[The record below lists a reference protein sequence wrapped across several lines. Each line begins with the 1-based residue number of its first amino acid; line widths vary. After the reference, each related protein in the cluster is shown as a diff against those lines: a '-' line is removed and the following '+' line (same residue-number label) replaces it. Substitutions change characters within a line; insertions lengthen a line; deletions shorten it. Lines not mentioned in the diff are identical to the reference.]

1 VCFRYSGRLL
11 GLSTGGVM
19 VDMAPSS
26 LSQTAVQAGADD
38 FLTQI
43 YQEKERASSTS
54 SLRSYETPLVT
65 VDCVIFTVQQ
75 SRLKVL
81 LIKRNSEPCIHQWAL
96 PGGFIQV
103 GETLPEAAAR
113 QLYDETGVSN
123 VYLQQIRAFGSPDRD
138 PRARV
143 ITIGFFALVSSNRLT
158 PKTTETTEDVGWFC
172 INELPE
178 LAFDHLKIIQTAHNQ
193 LRDTLEETPI
203 AFQLLPEMFTLT
215 ELQKVYELIESKPLD
230 KRNFRKKIL
239 QGGLL
244 VETGQYKKEGRHR
257 PASLYRFASGMP
269 TEEA

>member
-1 VCFRYSGRLL
+1 
-11 GLSTGGVM
+11 
-19 VDMAPSS
+19 MAPFPPFTPTLSEASS
-26 LSQTAVQAGADD
+26 NE
-38 FLTQI
+38 FLTKI
-43 YQEKERASSTS
+43 YQEKEQGTCTC
-54 SLRSYETPLVT
+54 SLRTCETPLVT

-75 SRLKVL
+75 SKLKVL
-81 LIKRNSEPCIHQWAL
+81 LIKRSSEPCIHQWAL

-113 QLYDETGVSN
+113 QLHDETGVSD
-123 VYLQQIRAFGSPDRD
+123 VYLQQIRAFGSPTRD

-143 ITIGFFALVSSNRLT
+143 ITIGFFALVSSNRLA
-158 PKTTETTEDVGWFC
+158 PKTTETTEDVDWFS

-178 LAFDHLKIIQTAHNQ
+178 LAFDHLKIIQTAHSQ

-215 ELQKVYELIESKPLD
+215 ELQKVYELIESKSLD

-239 QGGLL
+239 LGGLL